1 MTRGMSMGNDYILG
15 RTLMMA
21 GMIMMANSTLA
32 QHLNTDFKN
41 DFMKQ
46 NNKDSELKLNEEA
59 IKLIKFDFMPEMES
73 ELNKPLESPLEKSW
87 MQFKADLAVPKSLTD
102 TTRVRK
108 PKGYIRMLP
117 YSIWTK
123 FGEDPVYD
131 VMVFGKKQKEYEI
144 TWTINPFGDDDDN
157 YGLSI
162 SPSAGGI
169 SDGMR
174 MKGAGIA
181 IGGLDIM
188 GFFYDNL
195 TARGRMLKHNRKHAN
210 AWKIYQKYQPSLNDS
225 IKFPTFYSGMTAP
238 VFDYSKA
245 GGAGMAITEF
255 PELTDSMKA
264 EIEKVITT
272 KRDSLREEY
281 LEKANEKA
289 DKERN
294 PDRVKRSFRWDV
306 RKARKANIR
315 KQKEEELKAKEKKML
330 EELPGSMDSLYIYM
344 RKKEQREAEKRAEEE
359 KIRKMRFGVE

>member
-1 MTRGMSMGNDYILG
+1 
-15 RTLMMA
+15 
-21 GMIMMANSTLA
+21 
-32 QHLNTDFKN
+32 
-41 DFMKQ
+41 
-46 NNKDSELKLNEEA
+46 
-59 IKLIKFDFMPEMES
+59 
-73 ELNKPLESPLEKSW
+73 
-87 MQFKADLAVPKSLTD
+87 
-102 TTRVRK
+102 
-108 PKGYIRMLP
+108 
-117 YSIWTK
+117 
-123 FGEDPVYD
+123 
-131 VMVFGKKQKEYEI
+131 
-144 TWTINPFGDDDDN
+144 
-157 YGLSI
+157 
-162 SPSAGGI
+162 
-169 SDGMR
+169 MR

-294 PDRVKRSFRWDV
+294 PDRVKRSFRGDV